1 MSRFLGCKRHGD
13 LSNAKIYKRFHKIEE
28 NGKVDKIDLI
38 QGVQTLSVISNFD
51 IMVRKIGQI
60 SKVMLFSWSLM
71 ASILF

>member
-51 IMVRKIGQI
+51 IRVRKTGQTSI
-60 SKVMLFSWSLM
+60 VRVFSWSLM
-71 ASILF
+71 MHNLF